1 MRWEALKKRSNGKL
15 KLAQFEAYLWML
27 PTLALISIFV
37 LFPVLESVYMSFSK
51 VSKAGFIKSFG
62 TLENYQYV
70 FKQPVFPRVILNTVV
85 WTVVIVLI
93 SLVISI
99 MLAVVLNER
108 FALRRF
114 TRTMLLFPWATSGFI
129 TACVWKYAL
138 DYQYGSLNALLVRTG
153 IVQKNINFLG
163 NADSAFAW
171 LIFVGVFVTVP
182 FMTFTLL
189 SGLQSISIDYY
200 EAATIDGA
208 NFWDKLFK
216 ITLPLLRPAINV
228 TVVLNVIYCF
238 NSFVFV
244 HTITGGAP
252 AHRTDTIMTYLYW
265 MAFSKNNYGPASAI
279 SVIGFIV
286 LLFFSVIYMNIQM
299 KEETT

>member
-1 MRWEALKKRSNGKL
+1 MRRINVNSKPKGKS
-15 KLAQFEAYLWML
+15 KLAKFEAYLWML
-27 PTLALISIFV
+27 PTLILISVFV
-37 LFPVLESVYMSFSK
+37 LFPVIESVYMSFSK

-62 TLENYQYV
+62 TLENYRYV
-70 FKQPVFPRVILNTVV
+70 FKQPVFPRVIVNTVV

-93 SLVISI
+93 SIVISI
-99 MLAVVLNER
+99 TLAVVLNEK
-108 FALRRF
+108 FGLRRF

-138 DYQYGSLNALLVRTG
+138 DYQYGSLNALLVRSG
-153 IVQKNINFLG
+153 MVKRNINFLG
-163 NADSAFAW
+163 EAGSAFAW

-189 SGLQSISIDYY
+189 SGLQNISTDYY

-208 NFWDKLFK
+208 SFWDKLFK

-228 TVVLNVIYCF
+228 TIVLNVIYCF

-265 MAFSKNNYGPASAI
+265 MAFSKNNYGAASAI

-286 LLFFSVIYMNIQM
+286 LLIFSIIYMNFQM
-299 KEETT
+299 KEETA

>member
-1 MRWEALKKRSNGKL
+1 MDQKKSWKS
-15 KLAQFEAYLWML
+15 KLAPFEAYLWML
-27 PTLALISIFV
+27 PTLILISVFV
-37 LFPVLESVYMSFSK
+37 LYPVLQSIYMSFST
-51 VSKAGFIKSFG
+51 VSKAGFIKGFG
-62 TLENYQYV
+62 TLENYRYV
-70 FKQPVFPRVILNTVV
+70 FKQPVFPRVILNTVI
-85 WTVVIVLI
+85 WTIVIVLI
-93 SLVISI
+93 SLVLSI
-99 MLAVVLNER
+99 TLAVVLNER
-108 FALRRF
+108 FKLRRA
-114 TRTMLLFPWATSGFI
+114 TRTLLLFPWATSGFI

-153 IVQKNINFLG
+153 LAARNINFLG
-163 NADSAFAW
+163 EANSAFAW

-189 SGLQSISIDYY
+189 SGLQGISTDYY

-208 NFWDKLFK
+208 GFWTKLFR

-265 MAFSKNNYGPASAI
+265 MAFSKNNYGASAAI

-286 LLFFSVIYMNIQM
+286 LLAFSILYMNVQM
-299 KEETT
+299 KEETA

>member
-1 MRWEALKKRSNGKL
+1 MKKKSREKL

-85 WTVVIVLI
+85 WTVLIVLI
-93 SLVISI
+93 SIVISI

-138 DYQYGSLNALLVRTG
+138 DYQYGSLNALLVRSG
-153 IVQKNINFLG
+153 VVQRNINFLG
-163 NADSAFAW
+163 EAGSAFAW

-189 SGLQSISIDYY
+189 SGLQGISTDFY

-216 ITLPLLRPAINV
+216 ITLPLLRPSINV
-228 TVVLNVIYCF
+228 TIVLNVIYCF

-252 AHRTDTIMTYLYW
+252 AHRTDTIMTYLYF
-265 MAFSKNNYGPASAI
+265 MAFSKNNYGAASAI

-286 LLFFSVIYMNIQM
+286 LLCFSIIYMNIQM
-299 KEETT
+299 KEETK

>member
-1 MRWEALKKRSNGKL
+1 METKVKKKSKL
-15 KLAQFEAYLWML
+15 SQYEAYLWML
-27 PTLALISIFV
+27 PTMILLAVFV
-37 LFPVLESVYMSFSK
+37 LFPVLESIYMSFAK
-51 VSKAGFIKSFG
+51 VSKAGIVKKFG
-62 TLENYQYV
+62 TLENYKYIL
-70 FKQPVFPRVILNTVV
+70 KQPVFPRVIANTIV
-85 WTVVIVLI
+85 WTVAIVAI
-93 SLVISI
+93 SIVISI
-99 MLAVVLNER
+99 TLAIVLNEK
-108 FALRRF
+108 FKLRRF

-138 DYQYGSLNALLVRTG
+138 DYQYGSVNALLVRSG
-153 IVQKNINFLG
+153 IVRKNINFLG
-163 NADSAFAW
+163 QAGSAFAW

-189 SGLQSISIDYY
+189 SGLQNISTDYY

-208 NFWDKLFK
+208 SFWDKLFM
-216 ITLPLLRPAINV
+216 ITLPLLKPAINV
-228 TVVLNVIYCF
+228 TIVLNVIYCF

-265 MAFSKNNYGPASAI
+265 MAFSKGRYGAASAI

-286 LLFFSVIYMNIQM
+286 LLIFSIIYMNIQM
-299 KEETT
+299 KEETA

>member
-1 MRWEALKKRSNGKL
+1 MERKFKIKRR
-15 KLAQFEAYLWML
+15 LARFEAYLWML
-27 PTLALISIFV
+27 PTLLLISVFV
-37 LFPVLESVYMSFSK
+37 LYPVLESIYMSFSK
-51 VSKAGFIKSFG
+51 VSSAGIIKHFG
-62 TLENYQYV
+62 TLDNYRYV
-70 FKQPVFPRVILNTVV
+70 LRQPVFPRVLVNTFI
-85 WTVVIVLI
+85 WTVVIVAI
-93 SLVISI
+93 SIVISI
-99 MLAVVLNER
+99 TLAIVLNER
-108 FALRRF
+108 FRLRRI

-129 TACVWKYAL
+129 TACVWKYGL
-138 DYQYGSLNALLVRTG
+138 DYQYGSINALLVRTG

-163 NADSAFAW
+163 SADSSFMW
-171 LIFVGVFVTVP
+171 QIFVGVFVTVP

-189 SGLQSISIDYY
+189 SGLQNLSTDYF

-216 ITLPLLRPAINV
+216 ITLPLLKPAINV
-228 TVVLNVIYCF
+228 TIVLNVIYCF

-265 MAFSKNNYGPASAI
+265 MAFSKENYGAAAAI
-279 SVIGFIV
+279 SVIGFIM
-286 LLFFSVIYMNIQM
+286 LLIFSIIYMNVQM

>member
-1 MRWEALKKRSNGKL
+1 LKQNGK
-15 KLAQFEAYLWML
+15 KKSKFARFEAYLWML
-27 PTLALISIFV
+27 PTLFLISVFV

-51 VSKAGFIKSFG
+51 VSKAGIIKKFG
-62 TLENYQYV
+62 TLDNYRYV
-70 FKQPVFPRVILNTVV
+70 LRQPVFPRVILNTII
-85 WTVVIVLI
+85 WTAVIVA
-93 SLVISI
+93 ISI
-99 MLAVVLNER
+99 VLSITLAIVLNER
-108 FALRRF
+108 FKLRRI

-138 DYQYGSLNALLVRTG
+138 DYQYGSINALLIRTG
-153 IVQKNINFLG
+153 IVRKNINFLG
-163 NADSAFAW
+163 HAGSAFAW

-189 SGLQSISIDYY
+189 SGLQSISSDYY

-208 NFWDKLFK
+208 TFWSKLFK
-216 ITLPLLRPAINV
+216 ITLPLLKPAINV
-228 TVVLNVIYCF
+228 TIVLNVIYCF

-265 MAFSKNNYGPASAI
+265 MAFSKGNYGAASAI

-286 LLFFSVIYMNIQM
+286 LLIFSIIYMNIQM
-299 KEETT
+299 KEETA

>member
-1 MRWEALKKRSNGKL
+1 MDARIRKKPGITR
-15 KLAQFEAYLWML
+15 FEAYLWML
-27 PTLALISIFV
+27 PTLTLVSVFV

-51 VSKAGFIKSFG
+51 VSKAGIIKSFG
-62 TLENYQYV
+62 TLDNFRYV
-70 FKQPVFPRVILNTVV
+70 LKQPVFPRVIVNTVV
-85 WTVVIVLI
+85 WTVLIVLI
-93 SLVISI
+93 SIVISI
-99 MLAVVLNER
+99 TLAIVLNER
-108 FALRRF
+108 FHLRRI

-138 DYQYGSLNALLVRTG
+138 DYQYGSVNALLIRSGLVK
-153 IVQKNINFLG
+153 KNINFLG

-189 SGLQSISIDYY
+189 SGLQSISVDYY

-208 NFWDKLFK
+208 GFWDKLFK

-228 TVVLNVIYCF
+228 TIVLNVIYCF

-244 HTITGGAP
+244 HTITGGTP

-265 MAFSKNNYGPASAI
+265 MAFSKGNYGAAAAI

-286 LLFFSVIYMNIQM
+286 LLIFSVIYMNVQM
-299 KEETT
+299 KEETA

>member
-1 MRWEALKKRSNGKL
+1 MKNKL
-15 KLAQFEAYLWML
+15 KGKPRLARFEAYLWML
-27 PTLALISIFV
+27 PTLILISVFV
-37 LFPVLESVYMSFSK
+37 LYPVIQSVYMSFSS

-85 WTVVIVLI
+85 WTVLIVLI
-93 SLVISI
+93 SIVISI
-99 MLAVVLNER
+99 KLAIVLNER

-138 DYQYGSLNALLVRTG
+138 DYQYGSLNALLVRSG
-153 IVQKNINFLG
+153 AVQKNINFLG
-163 NADSAFAW
+163 NAESAFAW

-189 SGLQSISIDYY
+189 SGLQSISSDYY

-208 NFWDKLFK
+208 NFWDKLFR

-228 TVVLNVIYCF
+228 TIVLNVIYCF

-252 AHRTDTIMTYLYW
+252 AHRTDTIMTYLYF
-265 MAFSKNNYGPASAI
+265 MAFSKNNYGAASAI

-286 LLFFSVIYMNIQM
+286 LLFFSIIYMNIQM
-299 KEETT
+299 KEETR

>member
-1 MRWEALKKRSNGKL
+1 MDARIRKKPGITR
-15 KLAQFEAYLWML
+15 FEAYLWML
-27 PTLALISIFV
+27 PTLTLVSVFV

-51 VSKAGFIKSFG
+51 VSKAGIIKSFG
-62 TLENYQYV
+62 TLDNFRYV
-70 FKQPVFPRVILNTVV
+70 LKQPVFPRVIVNTVV
-85 WTVVIVLI
+85 WTVLIVLI
-93 SLVISI
+93 SIVISI
-99 MLAVVLNER
+99 TLAIVLNER
-108 FALRRF
+108 FHLRRI

-138 DYQYGSLNALLVRTG
+138 DYQYGSVNALLIRSGLVK
-153 IVQKNINFLG
+153 KNINFLG

-189 SGLQSISIDYY
+189 SGLQSISVDYY

-208 NFWDKLFK
+208 GFWDKLFK

-228 TVVLNVIYCF
+228 TIVLNVIYCF
-238 NSFVFV
+238 NSFV
-244 HTITGGAP
+244 HTITGGTP

-265 MAFSKNNYGPASAI
+265 MAFSKGNYGAAAAI

-286 LLFFSVIYMNIQM
+286 LLIFSIIYMNVQM
-299 KEETT
+299 KEETA